1 MYLETRQTLS
11 FQTLT
16 HSPLQSSVRQFP
28 ADCIQTNHVQEVDT
42 LWDCACLHPGTERCI
57 AQYVTTFDIIM
68 HYNLMYALCSRLSQE
83 IREQVWRAA
92 GDPTI
97 TSRPR
102 QVPAPGPSPLHRLK
116 KKTSSFRVITSVSLS
131 APQNLLY
138 CFLLSYCNVNTFT
151 SDREGDSLRT
161 HSTQI

>member
-1 MYLETRQTLS
+1 MCRISRSCRPFQLTFLVVLVQRMPGKVYLS

-28 ADCIQTNHVQEVDT
+28 EDWSRHTVGLRMPASRN
-42 LWDCACLHPGTERCI
+42 
-57 AQYVTTFDIIM
+57 YVTTLDIIM

-102 QVPAPGPSPLHRLK
+102 QVLAPGPSPLHRLK
-116 KKTSSFRVITSVSLS
+116 KKTCSFRVITSVSLS
-131 APQNLLY
+131 PPKNLLY
-138 CFLLSYCNVNTFT
+138 CFLLS
-151 SDREGDSLRT
+151 
-161 HSTQI
+161 